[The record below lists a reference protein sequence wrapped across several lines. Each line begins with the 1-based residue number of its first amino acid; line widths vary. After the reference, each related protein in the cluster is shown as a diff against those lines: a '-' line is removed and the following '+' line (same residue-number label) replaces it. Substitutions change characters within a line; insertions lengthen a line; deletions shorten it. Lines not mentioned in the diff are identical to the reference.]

1 ARLAEAEDER
11 LRALADL
18 DNLRKRC
25 AAQVERAEA
34 DARTEVARQWLPVV
48 DNLERALEHAAADPR
63 TIVEGIQAV
72 RQQALGVLASLGFPR
87 RDDTGATFDP
97 ALHEAVAGTYDP
109 RVPPGTI
116 VQVVRPGYGEPDRQ
130 LRPAQVVGAKADRR
144 RAGRGLLAV
153 SSTRFWACRGPRPR
167 TRSSR
172 PTASWPASTIPTS
185 TKIPEPRIGS
195 RRSPRRTTC
204 CPIRRPGA
212 VTTPS
217 ARISGRCPRTWIPRR
232 SGAAGPAREPRGAP
246 AVAGSAQALAAT
258 WAASTSRTS
267 SAGSSEAGP
276 AGALARS
283 RAPTRKPNSS

>member
-1 ARLAEAEDER
+1 MSNRWQPGPGGGEPPQVQHDPGSGTGSAGTGPPDTGPHGTGRTDGGGGSGGVAALADLEARLADLDARLAGLQARLAEAEDQK

-34 DARTEVARQWLPVV
+34 DARSQVTRQWLPVV

-97 ALHEAVAGTYDP
+97 ARHEAIATTYDP

-130 LRPAQVVGAKADRR
+130 LRPAQVVVAKAD
-144 RAGRGLLAV
+144 
-153 SSTRFWACRGPRPR
+153 
-167 TRSSR
+167 
-172 PTASWPASTIPTS
+172 
-185 TKIPEPRIGS
+185 
-195 RRSPRRTTC
+195 
-204 CPIRRPGA
+204 
-212 VTTPS
+212 
-217 ARISGRCPRTWIPRR
+217 
-232 SGAAGPAREPRGAP
+232 
-246 AVAGSAQALAAT
+246 
-258 WAASTSRTS
+258 
-267 SAGSSEAGP
+267 
-276 AGALARS
+276 
-283 RAPTRKPNSS
+283 